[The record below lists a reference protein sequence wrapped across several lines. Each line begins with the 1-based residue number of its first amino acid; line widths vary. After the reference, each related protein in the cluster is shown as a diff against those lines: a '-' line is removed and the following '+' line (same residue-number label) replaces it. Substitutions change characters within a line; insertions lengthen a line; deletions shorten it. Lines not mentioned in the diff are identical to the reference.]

1 LAAAC
6 PYYTGTYSTIVTSK
20 SPTDATFIDTTA
32 TKTLSWGPT
41 SGFLHTTAYI
51 IVITGTMQNP
61 NTYTYTMTLTL
72 NVQGICEG
80 TTNAPG
86 ISMNS
91 DWYLLIGDVSFPYD
105 QSAYLFS
112 CPAFTVTPTYT
123 VTVTDSRFIIN
134 NTPTTK
140 TVSWSISSFSAD
152 ATFTV
157 TATGVLPSP
166 HT

>member
-1 LAAAC
+1 
-6 PYYTGTYSTIVTSK
+6 
-20 SPTDATFIDTTA
+20 
-32 TKTLSWGPT
+32 
-41 SGFLHTTAYI
+41 LHTTAYI
-51 IVITGTMQNP
+51 IVITGTMQFP

-86 ISMNS
+86 ITMNS
-91 DWYLLIGDVSFPYD
+91 DWYLLNGDVSFPYD

-140 TVSWSISSFSAD
+140 TVSWSISTFSAD